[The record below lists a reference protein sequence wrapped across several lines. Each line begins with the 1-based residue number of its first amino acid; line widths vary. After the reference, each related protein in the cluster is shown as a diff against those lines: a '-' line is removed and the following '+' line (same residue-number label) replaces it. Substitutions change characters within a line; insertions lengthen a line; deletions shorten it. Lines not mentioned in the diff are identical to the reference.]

1 MALRIALEAAKRR
14 VMAVRARFCT
24 ATTPNEP
31 DAYNTG
37 MKWLHWATAGG
48 VIGCFASVT
57 LAQQTKNKK
66 EKGKYMQLHK
76 SFGLL
81 TAGFM
86 VPRMALRLT
95 SKMPAYLPGPMW
107 QHYLASASHGI
118 MYFFLVAMPVTG
130 IAMGYYG
137 GRGLPFFGYKIPGI
151 AKEKRSKDT
160 KKIAGNA
167 YKIHKKLG
175 PYFEYISAL
184 HVGATGYHALKG
196 QAIFRR
202 VNPFV

>member
-1 MALRIALEAAKRR
+1 
-14 VMAVRARFCT
+14 
-24 ATTPNEP
+24 
-31 DAYNTG
+31 

-66 EKGKYMQLHK
+66 EK
-76 SFGLL
+76 
-81 TAGFM
+81 
-86 VPRMALRLT
+86 
-95 SKMPAYLPGPMW
+95 
-107 QHYLASASHGI
+107 HYLASASHGI

-184 HVGATGYHALKG
+184 HVGATGYHG
-196 QAIFRR
+196 ITIR
-202 VNPFV
+202 